1 MSIRQLF
8 HMAHNHDANSHVS
21 CPLQCGAACF
31 YSNKEW
37 ATDLVSNNTL
47 FTGLS
52 SLSLS
57 EGQTPLN
64 TPTMASPAS
73 IDCPL
78 LALPGEI
85 RNRIYRYVLIKPNPF
100 AVKFQFSPRDT
111 ALLQANRMVYMEAST
126 IFYYENTFRIPESL
140 FLGAPIL
147 QHMENFYHV
156 PGWRLKSMKR
166 LVVEIP
172 VRTPFISPASKLY
185 PHLFSPCRMSAHTKP
200 PTSLSLGIW
209 PNCSLQIARP
219 S

>member
-1 MSIRQLF
+1 MSIRQIF
-8 HMAHNHDANSHVS
+8 HMAHNHDANGHKS
-21 CPLQCGAACF
+21 CPLQRGAACF
-31 YSNKEW
+31 DSNKEW
-37 ATDLVSNNTL
+37 ATDLGSNNLL

-64 TPTMASPAS
+64 TPTMANPAS

-100 AVKFQFSPRDT
+100 AVKLQFSPRDT
-111 ALLQANRMVYMEAST
+111 ALLQVNKMVYKEAST
-126 IFYYENTFRIPESL
+126 VFYYENTFRIPESL

-156 PGWRLKSMKR
+156 PGWRLKSMKH
-166 LVVEIP
+166 LIIEIP

-185 PHLFSPCRMSAHTKP
+185 PHLFSHVECLPI
-200 PTSLSLGIW
+200 LNL
-209 PNCSLQIARP
+209 RP
-219 S
+219 LFP